1 MAPGQARLISTETPD
16 TAVPAV
22 VDAEQSTEAPA
33 QRPQRAARRRLFL
46 VLAGSLCLAGA
57 LVTLGVWWHYQST
70 HVVTRNAL
78 VRSHLSEL
86 GIRGEGVI
94 AQVFVSAGDHVRK
107 GELLA
112 VLENA
117 HLIAQRAQVEAQ
129 LKTLEQRIA
138 VDEAALGIAREN
150 ARVSLLR
157 AESEYRQMQAEAEAA
172 RIQAEDSRAFHAAR
186 QALQSDGAVSAEIIR
201 DAAAKAAMSSSLAAA
216 AAAAM
221 AGSQSDL
228 EAARLAEEE
237 AALREGELLVLKA
250 QREELL
256 AELQRIAADIESTR
270 VTAPADGA
278 VVRRLAQPGMA
289 VKTGMPLLSIWL
301 TEDTWVE
308 AWIPEEQ
315 LGDLQPG
322 SAVSVSFPA
331 LPHTDFP
338 GRLERVG
345 LATDFEMPVD
355 YLPQTRETRMRP
367 TPQIGV
373 QIRLDAAP
381 ELMRPG
387 MSAVVDIRRGGA

>member
-1 MAPGQARLISTETPD
+1 MSPSRARLISTETPD
-16 TAVPAV
+16 AAVPAG
-22 VDAEQSTEAPA
+22 VDAAPGPEAPA
-33 QRPQRAARRRLFL
+33 PAPQRAARRRLFL
-46 VLAGSLCLAGA
+46 AIAGALCLAAA
-57 LVTLGVWWHYQST
+57 LATVAVWWHYQST

-86 GIRGEGVI
+86 GVRGEGVI
-94 AQVFVSAGDHVRK
+94 AQVFVSAGDHVRQ
-107 GELLA
+107 GQLLA

-117 HLIAQRAQVEAQ
+117 HLIAQRAQIEAQ

-138 VDEAALGIAREN
+138 VDEAAFGIAMEN

-201 DAAAKAAMSSSLAAA
+201 DAAAKAAMSASLATAA
-216 AAAAM
+216 NAAM
-221 AGSQSDL
+221 AGSFSDL
-228 EAARLAEEE
+228 ETARLAQEE

-256 AELQRIAADIESTR
+256 AELQRIAADVESTR

-289 VKTGMPLLSIWL
+289 VKTGMPLLSLWL
-301 TEDTWVE
+301 TEDTWIE

-322 SAVSVSFPA
+322 STVSVSFPA
-331 LPHTDFP
+331 LPHADFP

-373 QIRLDAAP
+373 QIRLEAAP

>member
-1 MAPGQARLISTETPD
+1 MSLSRARLISTETPD
-16 TAVPAV
+16 AAAPAV
-22 VDAEQSTEAPA
+22 VDAEHGDEAPA
-33 QRPQRAARRRLFL
+33 QPPQRAARRRYFL
-46 VLAGSLCLAGA
+46 AIAGALCLAGA
-57 LVTLGVWWHYQST
+57 VATVGVWWHYQST

-94 AQVFVSAGDHVRK
+94 AQVFVRAGDTVRK
-107 GELLA
+107 GDLLA
-112 VLENA
+112 TLENA
-117 HLIAQRAQVEAQ
+117 HLLAQRAQIEAQ
-129 LKTLEQRIA
+129 LKTLEQRIV
-138 VDEAALGIAREN
+138 VDEAALEIASQS

-172 RIQAEDSRAFHAAR
+172 RIQAEDSEAFHAAR

-201 DAAAKAAMSSSLAAA
+201 DAAAKAAMSASLAAA
-216 AAAAM
+216 AEAAM
-221 AGSQSDL
+221 AGSYSDL

-237 AALREGELLVLKA
+237 AALLEGELLVLKA
-250 QREELL
+250 RREESL
-256 AELQRIAADIESTR
+256 AELQRIDADIESTR

-289 VKTGMPLLSIWL
+289 VNTGMPLLSLWL
-301 TEDTWVE
+301 TEDTWIE

-331 LPHTDFP
+331 LPHAEFP

-345 LATDFEMPVD
+345 LATDFEMPMD
-355 YLPQTRETRMRP
+355 YLPQTREARMRP

-373 QIRLDAAP
+373 QVRLDAAP
-381 ELMRPG
+381 DLVRPG